1 MKLNRTIR
9 RILATMMIL
18 ALAMTGAAAAL
29 AETATVYAAV
39 EGAKVYDSKGEVI
52 GTLPVNTAV
61 TLTGMKGKVCRVERD
76 GVTAYMLKSELSKS
90 AAAQPE
96 AQQESDAGKHVTAY
110 AKRDGTKVYDADGAT
125 LATLTLNAEVTVT
138 AVKGKACKVT
148 VDGKTGYMKKSDLS
162 ASKVAQQGKSVAAYV
177 AREGA
182 KLYSESG
189 ETLTTLSVNAEVA
202 VTAVKGKVCRVTA
215 GGKTGYMKK
224 SDLSKDLTD
233 IVVPEKESVS
243 YGDSTV
249 KPAKGTAVE
258 MDWWTSDIQ
267 QIFARGG
274 VAQITDVETGISW
287 REQRRGGTNHADC
300 QPLTAADTAAM
311 KKACG
316 SWSWNRRAIFVT
328 INGVNYAA
336 SMNCMPHGSGAITD
350 NNFNGH
356 HCIHF
361 TNSRT
366 HGSNKV
372 CPQHQAAIKKAAAA
386 TLR

>member
-61 TLTGMKGKVCRVERD
+61 
-76 GVTAYMLKSELSKS
+76 
-90 AAAQPE
+90 
-96 AQQESDAGKHVTAY
+96 
-110 AKRDGTKVYDADGAT
+110 
-125 LATLTLNAEVTVT
+125 TLTLNAEVTVT

-267 QIFARGG
+267 QIFARGV

>member
-1 MKLNRTIR
+1 MKFNRTIR
-9 RILATMMIL
+9 RILATMIL
-18 ALAMTGAAAAL
+18 FALAMTGVAAQ

-39 EGAKVYDSKGEVI
+39 DGAKVYDSQGPVI
-52 GTLPVNTAV
+52 GSLPVNTAL
-61 TLTGMKGKVCRVERD
+61 TLTGVKGKVCRVEKD
-76 GVTAYMLKSELSKS
+76 GATAYMLKSELSRS
-90 AAAQPE
+90 VVSPQEPQPE
-96 AQQESDAGKHVTAY
+96 DDGGTSVAAY
-110 AKRDGTKVYDADGAT
+110 AKRDGAKVYDADGAT
-125 LATLTLNAEVTVT
+125 LATLALNDQVTVT
-138 AVKGKACKVT
+138 AVKGKACRVT
-148 VDGKTGYMKKSDLS
+148 VNGKTGYMKKADLS
-162 ASKVAQQGKSVAAYV
+162 ASKVEKQGKSVAAYV
-177 AREGA
+177 SREGA
-182 KLYSESG
+182 KLYDENG
-189 ETLTTLSVNAEVA
+189 EALTTLSVNAEVA
-202 VTAVKGKVCRVTA
+202 VTAVKGKVCRVTV
-215 GGKTGYMKK
+215 GGRTGYMKK
-224 SDLSKDLTD
+224 SDLSRDLTD
-233 IVVPEKESVS
+233 IVVPETESVS

-249 KPAKGTAVE
+249 KPARGTATE

-267 QIFARGG
+267 QIFARGV

-316 SWSWNRRAIFVT
+316 TWSWNRRAIFVT

-336 SMNCMPHGSGAITD
+336 SMDCMPHGSGAIAD

-366 HGSNKV
+366 HGSNKI
-372 CPQHQAAIKKAAAA
+372 CPQHQAAIKKAAAM